1 MVPAGG
7 PSGVTGGPS
16 GAASGEKPG
25 FGAGVGALFS
35 GIGFVVA
42 NPGVWPLALVPA
54 VILVVI
60 AAIVGVGGY
69 ELMSPH
75 LVHLLGKWAHGAHG
89 ALAVVAKVLSG
100 ALAAG
105 VGLLVGAALAQP
117 LSGPALERIVRRVE
131 KQIGLPAWPET
142 TIAEEIGRSIE
153 GLLLTTALALP
164 VLLVLFLIDLVFPPA
179 VIVTTPLK
187 IAVTALMCAW
197 DLCDYPLS
205 IHGTKIRDR
214 VALLRRHLPA
224 VFGFG
229 LGIALL
235 SLLPCALLFALPAGV
250 AGATKLVA
258 RLEAWDREAMR
269 HEHAV

>member
-1 MVPAGG
+1 MRTGPPGPGGAPA
-7 PSGVTGGPS
+7 
-16 GAASGEKPG
+16 EKPG

-35 GIGFVVA
+35 GFGFVIT
-42 NPGVWPLALVPA
+42 NPGVWPWALVPV

-60 AAIVGVGGY
+60 AAIVGFGGY
-69 ELMSPH
+69 EALSHYLLP
-75 LVHLLGKWAHGAHG
+75 LLGKWATAGHGAVR
-89 ALAVVAKVLSG
+89 VVAKVLAA

-105 VGLLVGAALAQP
+105 VGLLAGAALAQP

-131 KQIGLPAWPET
+131 KHLGMPAWPET
-142 TIAEEIGRSIE
+142 TLAQEIGRSIE
-153 GLLLTTALALP
+153 GLLLTTALAAP
-164 VLLVLFLIDLVFPPA
+164 VFVLLFVIDLVFPPA

-187 IAVTALMCAW
+187 IALTALVCAW

-214 VALLRRHLPA
+214 VALLRRHLGA
-224 VFGFG
+224 VMGFG

-258 RLEAWDREAMR
+258 RLEAWERREGRGDR
-269 HEHAV
+269 